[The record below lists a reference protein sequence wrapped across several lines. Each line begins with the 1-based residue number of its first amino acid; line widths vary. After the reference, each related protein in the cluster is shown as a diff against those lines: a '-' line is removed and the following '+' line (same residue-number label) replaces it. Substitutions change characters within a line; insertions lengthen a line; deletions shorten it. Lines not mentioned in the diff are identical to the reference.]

1 MNVEANVVAGITG
14 SLEPASVSGRA
25 RNAGD
30 TIGVDHSFRLALH
43 MSLAP
48 HGSRRS
54 RAGTHQFDG
63 TVSRQMPTGDF
74 LPKQALPGS
83 W

>member
-25 RNAGD
+25 RNA
-30 TIGVDHSFRLALH
+30 
-43 MSLAP
+43 
-48 HGSRRS
+48 
-54 RAGTHQFDG
+54 
-63 TVSRQMPTGDF
+63 
-74 LPKQALPGS
+74 ALPGS